1 MTLSTRPIPRWL
13 LYLAAF
19 TAGMTVLGIEMSTTR
34 LIGVVL
40 GTSDV
45 VWAAVITLVLVY
57 LTVGYYLGGRWADRS
72 PDAVTFFKLLAWAAF
87 AAGMTPVLARPL
99 LLVMASAF
107 SLADLEIAMLVVV
120 GLTVAILFAVPI
132 TLLGC
137 VSPFVM
143 RLAIGDVAGSGV
155 VAGRVYALSTLGS
168 ILGTFGPVLVLIPAW
183 GTTLTFAF
191 FAGLLLTLALLGLVL
206 LTGLQVWRYGVL
218 AVILI
223 AALLAGMQGPVK
235 PAPAGTTLLYE
246 AETSY
251 NYVQVVEVDANT
263 EVSRQPLGTRFL
275 LLNEGQ
281 GVHSV
286 YHPDQLQT
294 LATWDMFLAAPYFNA
309 PPVAPAQVNRVA
321 IIGLAAGTI
330 AQQYAAVYESAGS
343 DGLHM
348 DGIEIDPGIVEA
360 GRQYFAMNMPSLN
373 VIVQDGRYG
382 LNQLAGD
389 YDLVAID
396 AYRVPYIPWHLTTVE
411 FFSEVR
417 DKLAADG
424 VVMINVGRAASDRRF
439 VDAIAATMLTV
450 FPSVHAIDVPY
461 SFNTMLVGTQTVT
474 DPDDLLQNL
483 ALLPP
488 ETHSLLRDTLALA
501 HQSLVGV
508 TPSDVIFTDDRA
520 PVETMINAMILDF
533 VLEGDNLA
541 QLGG

>member
-1 MTLSTRPIPRWL
+1 MTHSTRQIPRWL

-57 LTVGYYLGGRWADRS
+57 LTVGYTLGGRWADRS
-72 PDAVTFFKLLAWAAF
+72 PYGTTFFKLLAWAAF
-87 AAGMTPVLARPL
+87 AAGMTPILARPL
-99 LLVMASAF
+99 LLMMASAF
-107 SLADLEIAMLVVV
+107 SLADLEVTLMILV

-143 RLAIGDVAGSGV
+143 RLAIGEVAQAGV

-168 ILGTFGPVLVLIPAW
+168 ILGTFAPVLVLIPVW

-191 FAGLLLTLALLGLVL
+191 FAGLLLGVALLGLYL
-206 LTGLQVWRYGVL
+206 MDARQVRRYGWL
-218 AVILI
+218 AVVLVV
-223 AALLAGMQGPVK
+223 ALVWGVQGPLK
-235 PAPAGTTLLYE
+235 PAPTGTTLLYE
-246 AETSY
+246 AETPY
-251 NYVQVVEVDANT
+251 NYVQVVEVND
-263 EVSRQPLGTRFL
+263 EGGVSRQAPGTRFL

-309 PPVAPAQVNRVA
+309 PPVAPEQINRVA

-330 AQQYAAVYESAGS
+330 AQQYDAVYETI
-343 DGLHM
+343 HI
-348 DGIEIDPGIVEA
+348 DGIEIDPGIVAA

-417 DKLAADG
+417 DKLAVDG
-424 VVMINVGRAASDRRF
+424 VVMINVGRAATDRRF
-439 VDAIAATMLTV
+439 VDAIAATMLEV
-450 FPSVHAIDVPY
+450 FPAVHAIDVPY

-474 DPDDLLQNL
+474 DPADLMQNL
-483 ALLPP
+483 ALLPAD
-488 ETHSLLRDTLALA
+488 THPLLRDTLALA
-501 HQSLVGV
+501 YQSLVGV

-533 VLEGDNLA
+533 ILEGDNLA